1 MAHSQSSTCS
11 SSVASTQESAP
22 IGGNLGGLSTQPVP
36 VNCESKQGK
45 YGKTFRSPM
54 WKHFTH
60 LVVNNEEKTQC
71 NYCKKLFVCKSSY
84 GTSYLKQHFDRC
96 PRRKAA
102 GGDIRKMILKTDSKG
117 NVNSGAFN
125 EKQGIEKLAKMII
138 LHDYPL
144 SMVEHRGFRDFT
156 TTIRPLFKC
165 PCCNTLKKHILN
177 IYGEERDK
185 VMKLIENNDTRVSI
199 TTDMWTS
206 SNQKRGFM
214 SVMAHFIDKSWTLHS
229 LIPRYNKL
237 TCSFL
242 N

>member
-1 MAHSQSSTCS
+1 MAHSQSSTCN
-11 SSVASTQESAP
+11 SSVASTQESTP
-22 IGGNLGGLSTQPVP
+22 IGGNSGGLSTQSIPVD
-36 VNCESKQGK
+36 CESKEGK
-45 YGKTFRSPM
+45 DGKTFRSPM

-60 LVVNNEEKTQC
+60 LVVNNEEKAQC
-71 NYCKKLFVCKSSY
+71 NYCKKLFVGKSSY
-84 GTSYLKQHFDRC
+84 GMSHLKQHFDRC

-102 GGDIRKMILKTDSKG
+102 GSDIRKMISKG
-117 NVNSGAFN
+117 NVNFCAFN

-144 SMVEHRGFRDFT
+144 SMMEHRGFRDFT
-156 TTIRPLFKC
+156 TTIQPLFKC
-165 PCCNTLKKHILN
+165 PCHNTVKKHILN
-177 IYGEERDK
+177 IYVEERDK
-185 VMKLIENNDTRVSI
+185 VMKLIENNDSRVAI

-214 SVMAHFIDKSWTLHS
+214 FVTTHFIDKSWTLHS
-229 LIPRYNKL
+229 LILRYNKL

>member
-11 SSVASTQESAP
+11 NSVASTQESAP
-22 IGGNLGGLSTQPVP
+22 IGGNSGGLSTQPVP
-36 VNCESKQGK
+36 VNWESKQGK
-45 YGKTFRSPM
+45 DGKTFRSPM

-60 LVVNNEEKTQC
+60 LVVNNEEKAQC
-71 NYCKKLFVCKSSY
+71 NYCKKLFVGKSSY
-84 GTSYLKQHFDRC
+84 GTSHLKQHFDRC

-102 GGDIRKMILKTDSKG
+102 GGDIRQMILKTDSKG

-138 LHDYPL
+138 LHDYLL
-144 SMVEHRGFRDFT
+144 SMVEHRGFGDFT
-156 TTIRPLFKC
+156 TTIQPLFKC
-165 PCCNTLKKHILN
+165 SYRNTVKKHILN

-185 VMKLIENNDTRVSI
+185 VMKLIENNDSRVAI

-214 SVMAHFIDKSWTLHS
+214 SITTHFIDKS
-229 LIPRYNKL
+229 
-237 TCSFL
+237 
-242 N
+242 